1 MTPFRGLVAIRA
13 VGSRGARGAAG
24 AGGRFACEPPF
35 FPNLEAAGD
44 AGYGVDGGELA
55 RRRAIALLV
64 SPAPQARTICVR
76 HISECG

>member
-1 MTPFRGLVAIRA
+1 MLLELLDRVELEVLLVQADALHANR
-13 VGSRGARGAAG
+13 
-24 AGGRFACEPPF
+24 PF

-76 HISECG
+76 HINECG